1 MVNLNKLLTKHH
13 SVSLD
18 NIVTQLYDQKTF
30 YRAFIEDL
38 DQSKNE
44 VIIESPFITKRRLSL
59 LMPVLKRLR
68 KRDVEI
74 IINTRDPL
82 NGEDIY
88 FNTESIKLVAELQSL
103 GIHVLYTVGH
113 HRKLAIIDRQT
124 LWEGSLNILSYNDS
138 CEIMRRI
145 DSSQIANQTMSFLGV
160 AGYY

>member
-1 MVNLNKLLTKHH
+1 MVNLNKLLTRHH
-13 SVSLD
+13 SVNLD
-18 NIVTQLYDQKTF
+18 NTATQLYDQKTF
-30 YRAFIEDL
+30 YQAFIADL
-38 DQSKNE
+38 DRAKNE

-68 KRDVEI
+68 QRDVKI
-74 IINTRDPL
+74 IINTRHPL

-88 FNTESIKLVAELQSL
+88 FNTESIKSVTELQSL
-103 GIHVLYTVGH
+103 GIRVLYTVGQ
-113 HRKLAIIDRQT
+113 HRKLALIDRQI

-145 DSSQIANQTMSFLGV
+145 NSRQIANQTISFLGV